1 MGQYRAVLFFFL
13 FFSQFRYA
21 ISIEF
26 FDISQLNPS
35 EIGILQFDSRPLKN
49 YWLVAA
55 KWNNDY
61 CQRHNHHFLYYT
73 NDAAC
78 HYRDEPLADA
88 WCKVRAMLN
97 ANHDYPQIKLFIYLD
112 SDAVI
117 DKDFQHLSLNEMLQ
131 KMQSSL
137 SWNPL
142 QKPII
147 FNQDGPCWYS
157 FCFLLSLFFYLNSLV
172 FINRHLFLSH

>member
-1 MGQYRAVLFFFL
+1 MGQYRTIFFIFICFLRCLVAVPLE
-13 FFSQFRYA
+13 S
-21 ISIEF
+21 
-26 FDISQLNPS
+26 FDISLLQPS

-55 KWNNDY
+55 NWNNAY
-61 CQRHNHHFLYYT
+61 CKRHNHHFLYYT
-73 NDAAC
+73 NDAGC
-78 HYRDEPLADA
+78 HYGDEPLADA

-112 SDAVI
+112 SDAVF
-117 DKDFQHLSLNEMLQ
+117 DKDFQHLSLNIMLQ
-131 KMQSSL
+131 KMQSRL

-147 FNQDGPCWYS
+147 FNQDGPCW
-157 FCFLLSLFFYLNSLV
+157 
-172 FINRHLFLSH
+172 